1 MNAREKFHAVMNFE
15 KSVPTLK
22 AEFGYWT
29 TTIKRFI
36 SEGMPVVE
44 PLPPDYPDNDTISGA
59 DSVNPLDKKLSD
71 KNVRSACGLES
82 YVAKFPCNFSPLLKE
97 KVIEETDEYKVYTDQ
112 FGITMK
118 ARKTGTST
126 PLDLEFPVKDRAS
139 FEKYKDYYD
148 TDYSRRFPPNWDALK
163 VKLKNRDFPVRLG
176 GFPYGFFGFPRHLVG
191 AAELFMMMYDDP
203 GLIKDMNEFFLNFTF
218 GYWGAILRDFSPD
231 CVLIWE
237 DMASKNGSLIS
248 KEMFEEFMSPYYV
261 RMIDFLKQHGIR
273 HIHVDSDGYVED
285 LLPLWDKLGVTGIF
299 PFEVQ
304 AANDLIRIRRN
315 YPRMQLLGGVDKRVF
330 QADKTEEDI
339 EKELD
344 RMKTVLKTGG
354 FIPHADHHVPD
365 DSCWKNFSYYRKRLN
380 EIIDTI

>member
-1 MNAREKFHAVMNFE
+1 MNFE
-15 KSVPTLK
+15 KDVPALK

-97 KVIEETDEYKVYTDQ
+97 RVLEETDEYKVYVDQ
-112 FGITMK
+112 YGITMK

-139 FEKYKDYYD
+139 FNKYKEYYD
-148 TDYSRRFPPNWDALK
+148 TDYSKRLPPNWNTLK
-163 VKLKNRDFPVRLG
+163 VKLKNRDFPIRLG
-176 GFPYGFFGFPRHLVG
+176 GFPYGFFGFPRHLMG

-203 GLIKDMNEFFLNFTF
+203 DLVKDINEFFLNFTF
-218 GYWGAILRDFSPD
+218 GYWEAILRDFSPD

-261 RMIDFLKQHGIR
+261 RMIDFLKQHGVR
-273 HIHVDSDGYVED
+273 NIHVDSDGYVED

-330 QADKTEEDI
+330 QVDKTKEDI

-344 RMKTVLKTGG
+344 RIKTVLKTGG